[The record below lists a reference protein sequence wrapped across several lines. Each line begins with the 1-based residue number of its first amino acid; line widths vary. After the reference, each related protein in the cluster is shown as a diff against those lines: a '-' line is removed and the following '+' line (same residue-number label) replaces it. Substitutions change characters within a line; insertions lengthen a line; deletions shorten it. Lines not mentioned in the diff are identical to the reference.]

1 MSTETKW
8 TPGPWSLETVPTSC
22 GVCHKIGPFP
32 SKGIFHTH
40 GYACVYADYAS
51 EENPIDRELLANA
64 TLIATAP
71 ELYEALEDLLGYF
84 RSGNAVDVERATI
97 KANAPEVLAARAAL
111 KKARGE

>member
-1 MSTETKW
+1 MSTQTKW
-8 TPGPWSLETVPTSC
+8 TPGPWRIDEANRTLVARLVGGEYEYICSVDPEEFSVSDMT
-22 GVCHKIGPFP
+22 
-32 SKGIFHTH
+32 
-40 GYACVYADYAS
+40 D
-51 EENPIDRELLANA
+51 EENRANA
-64 TLIATAP
+64 TLIAAAP

>member
-8 TPGPWSLETVPTSC
+8 TPGPWRYWKEESGYC
-22 GVCHKIGPFP
+22 GEMVAANGKSVCVFLDDPNDKD
-32 SKGIFHTH
+32 
-40 GYACVYADYAS
+40 AA
-51 EENPIDRELLANA
+51 
-64 TLIATAP
+64 LIAAAP